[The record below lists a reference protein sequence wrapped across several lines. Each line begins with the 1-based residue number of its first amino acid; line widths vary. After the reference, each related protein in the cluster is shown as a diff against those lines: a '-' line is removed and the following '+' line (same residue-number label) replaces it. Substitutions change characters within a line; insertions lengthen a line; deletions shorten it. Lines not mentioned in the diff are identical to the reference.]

1 MAQFDVYKNEN
12 HLTNQKVPYLLDVQN
27 DILKS
32 LNTRVVI
39 PLIRDLKG
47 IQGLT
52 KEFVINDEKVYLTTA
67 QMGAV
72 YIDELKEKVTSLEN
86 IKEEIKNS
94 IDFLI
99 YGFWKSLKWGYK
111 INCVRD
117 RYITPPINRANFIS

>member
-1 MAQFDVYKNEN
+1 MAQFDIYKNEN

-39 PLIRDLKG
+39 PLVRDLKG
-47 IQGLT
+47 MQGLT

-67 QMGAV
+67 QMGAI
-72 YIDELKEKVTSLEN
+72 YIDELKEKVTSTEN
-86 IKEEIKNS
+86 EKEEIKNS

-99 YGFWKSLKWGYK
+99 YGF
-111 INCVRD
+111 
-117 RYITPPINRANFIS
+117 